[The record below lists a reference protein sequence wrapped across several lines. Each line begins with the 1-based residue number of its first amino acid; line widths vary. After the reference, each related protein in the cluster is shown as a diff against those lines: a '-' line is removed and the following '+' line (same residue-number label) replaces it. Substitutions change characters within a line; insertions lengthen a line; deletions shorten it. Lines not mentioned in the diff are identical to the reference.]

1 MFVDTDILY
10 LLPEIVLLLG
20 LLWLLIFGTFR
31 GADAEPTTSRLVMV
45 LLAIVTIL
53 IVTGGPGAT
62 RVFSDLLIL
71 DSYGRFMKTLVLL
84 GGIMTLAISTGYRKA
99 QGLMQHEYPVL
110 IGFATLG
117 MLLMISANDLMS
129 LYLAIELQSL
139 SLYILAA
146 FDRNS
151 GRSTEAGL
159 KYFVLGALSS
169 GLLLYGCSFIYG
181 SVGSTSFEVITQTI
195 KIGETPSSAFVV
207 GLVLLCCGLA
217 FKISA
222 VPFHMWTPDVYEG
235 SPTSVTAFFSVA
247 PKIAALSLL
256 MRLLVDAFPG
266 ATPQWQQVIVLLSI
280 ASMVLGSAIAVFQTN
295 IKRLMAYSAI
305 AHVGYALMGI
315 ATGVESGFQSV
326 IIYLVIYLVLVVGIF
341 GCILCMKSN
350 ENMLENI
357 EDLAG
362 IGATKPLLAIA
373 LTVLLLG
380 LAGIP
385 PMAGFFAKFYVF
397 MSALQSGLYWLVLVG
412 ALSTV
417 VGAFYYLRI
426 IKFMYFDS
434 PKYEFDKTFG
444 REVNFVIAL
453 CTLFALFFFVNPS
466 PIVLRAAH
474 AAASL
479 FS

>member
-10 LLPEIVLLLG
+10 LVPEIVLLLG
-20 LLWLLIFGTFR
+20 LLVLLIFGVFR
-31 GADAEPTTSRLVMV
+31 GADAEPATSWLVLV
-45 LLAIVTIL
+45 LLATVTIL
-53 IVTGGPGAT
+53 IVTGAPEAT
-62 RVFSDLLIL
+62 KVFSDLLIL
-71 DSYGRFMKTLVLL
+71 DLYGRFMKTLVLL
-84 GGIMTLAISTGYRKA
+84 GGIVTLAIATGYRRA
-99 QGLMQHEYPVL
+99 EGLMQHEYPVL

-146 FDRNS
+146 FDRKS
-151 GRSTEAGL
+151 ERSSEAGL

-169 GLLLYGCSFIYG
+169 GLLLYGCSFVYG

-195 KIGETPSSAFVV
+195 KIGEVPPSSFVV
-207 GLVLLCCGLA
+207 GLVLLCCGMA

-235 SPTSVTAFFSVA
+235 SPTSITAFFSVA

-256 MRLLVDAFPG
+256 MRLLIDAFPG
-266 ATPQWQQVIVLLSI
+266 AMPQWQQVIVSLSI
-280 ASMVLGSAIAVFQTN
+280 FSMVLGALIAVFQTN

-315 ATGVESGFQSV
+315 ATGVESGIQSV
-326 IIYLVIYLVLVVGIF
+326 IIYLTIYLVLVVGTF
-341 GCILCMKSN
+341 GCILCMKSH

-362 IGATKPLLAIA
+362 IGATKPLLSIA
-373 LTVLLLG
+373 LAVLLLG

-397 MSALQSGLYWLVLVG
+397 MAALESGLYWLVLIGVF
-412 ALSTV
+412 SSI

-426 IKFMYFDS
+426 IKFMYFDT
-434 PKYEFDKTFG
+434 PKHEFDKSLG
-444 REVNFVIAL
+444 REVNFVITL

>member
-1 MFVDTDILY
+1 MFVHTDILY
-10 LLPEIVLLLG
+10 LLPEIVLLSG
-20 LLWLLIFGTFR
+20 LLFLLIFGVYR
-31 GADAEPTTSRLVMV
+31 GGHAEPKTSWLVLV

-53 IVTGGPGAT
+53 IVAGGPGAT
-62 RVFSDLLIL
+62 KVFSDLLIL

-84 GGIMTLAISTGYRKA
+84 GGIMTLAISTGYRRSE
-99 QGLMQHEYPVL
+99 GLMQHEYPIL

-117 MLLMISANDLMS
+117 MLLLISANDLMS

-151 GRSTEAGL
+151 DRSSEAGL

-181 SVGSTSFEVITQTI
+181 SVGSTSFEIITQAI
-195 KIGETPSSAFVV
+195 KIGEAPSSAFVV

-235 SPTSVTAFFSVA
+235 SPTSVTAFFAAA

-256 MRLLVDAFPG
+256 MRLLIDAFPG
-266 ATPQWQQVIVLLSI
+266 ALPQWQQIIVILSI
-280 ASMVLGSAIAVFQTN
+280 ASMVLGTSIAVFQTN
-295 IKRLMAYSAI
+295 IKRLMGYSAI

-315 ATGVESGFQSV
+315 ATGAESGIQSV
-326 IIYLVIYLVLVVGIF
+326 IIYLTIYLVLVVGTF
-341 GCILCMKSN
+341 GCILCMKSH

-362 IGATKPLLAIA
+362 IGATKPFLSIS

-385 PMAGFFAKFYVF
+385 PVAGFFAKFYVF
-397 MSALQSGLYWLVLVG
+397 MSALQSELYWLVLIG
-412 ALSTV
+412 ALSSV

-426 IKFMYFDS
+426 IKFMYFDA
-434 PKYEFDKTFG
+434 PKHEFDKTFG
-444 REVNFVIAL
+444 REVNLVIAI
-453 CTLFALFFFVNPS
+453 CTIFALFFFLNPT
-466 PIVLRAAH
+466 PVVLRAAH